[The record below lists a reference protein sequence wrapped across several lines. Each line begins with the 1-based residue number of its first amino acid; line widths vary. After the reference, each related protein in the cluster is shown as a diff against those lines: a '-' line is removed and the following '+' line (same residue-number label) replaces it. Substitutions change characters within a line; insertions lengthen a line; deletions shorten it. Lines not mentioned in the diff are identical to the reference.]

1 MTPEEALR
9 ILDAAAGMA
18 PLNRETH
25 VKVQE
30 ASSVLGSLIKKVKV
44 VPGQDRG
51 SGATQNK

>member
-30 ASSVLGSLIKKVKV
+30 ASSVLGSLIKKAKV